1 MVKGNLWGEKMKYV
15 KQFSIIL
22 AVIFAGE
29 ILKHYLPFPVPAG
42 IYGMI
47 LMFILLFS
55 GVIKVADVKETSS
68 FLLETM
74 PIMFIPAGAGIII
87 LGNVLKPIILPA
99 IIIMFPVTIVVMAV
113 SGFVTQAVIG
123 KERNKNDK

>member
-1 MVKGNLWGEKMKYV
+1 MMKYV

-29 ILKHYLPFPVPAG
+29 VLKYYLPFPVPAG

-47 LMFILLFS
+47 LLFVLLCS
-55 GVIKVADVKETSS
+55 GVVKTTDVKETSS

-74 PIMFIPAGAGIII
+74 PIMFIPAGAGIIL
-87 LGNVLKPIILPA
+87 LGDVLKPIILPS
-99 IIIMFPVTIVVMAV
+99 IIIMFPVTIIVMAV
-113 SGFVTQAVIG
+113 GGLVTQAVIG
-123 KERNKNDK
+123 KGGNKDDK